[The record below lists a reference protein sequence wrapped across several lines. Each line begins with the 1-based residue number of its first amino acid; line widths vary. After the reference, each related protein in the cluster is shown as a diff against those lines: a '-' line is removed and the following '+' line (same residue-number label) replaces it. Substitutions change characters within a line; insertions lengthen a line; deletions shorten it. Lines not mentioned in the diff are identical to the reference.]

1 MLRNRWFILA
11 VLFVA
16 RVTMGFQFQTVG
28 SLSPQLVEGLGID
41 YAELGTL
48 IGFYMLPG
56 MIIALPGGLL
66 GRQFGEKRMVV
77 LGFGLMAVGG
87 ALMALTDTY
96 AGMSAGRIL
105 SGVGAVLMNVLTAK
119 MLADWFTG
127 PQLVTAMSVMIT
139 SWPVGLSIGLIA
151 FAPLA
156 GAMGPESVF
165 WAGSLAGA
173 ASFILLAIGYRDP
186 PDLVQAGG
194 GGISLNFNAREW
206 VLVSLAGA
214 TWAVYNV
221 GFISVISFGPDLFV
235 ERGFSPVEAG
245 FAISLASWLL
255 IPMVPLGG
263 YIAAK
268 SGRPTLFMVVTF
280 ILGGIGFV
288 YLPMTDWPLVVVVL
302 TGAVVAMP
310 AGSIMALPVEALRP
324 DNRGP
329 GMGLYFTYFYI
340 GMAVLPGVAG
350 WTRDVTQDTASPI
363 YFAALMIVCALM
375 FLGLFRLIARRH

>member
-28 SLSPQLVEGLGID
+28 SLSAQLVDGLSID

-77 LGFGLMAVGG
+77 LGFALMAIGG
-87 ALMALTDTY
+87 ALMAWSDTY

-156 GAMGPESVF
+156 GAMGGEAVF

-186 PDLVQAGG
+186 PDLIQAGG
-194 GGISLNFNAREW
+194 GGISLNFSAREW

-280 ILGGIGFV
+280 ILGGFGFV
-288 YLPMTDWPLVVVVL
+288 YLPMTDWPLAVVVL

-324 DNRGP
+324 ENRGP

-340 GMAVLPGVAG
+340 GMATLPGVAG

-363 YFAALMIVCALM
+363 YFAALMILCALG
-375 FLGLFRLIARRH
+375 FLALFRLIARRH